1 MDLLVRL
8 KFNNRTSKACSA
20 EIITK
25 RSTCVKISQ
34 WYASHHAGDS
44 FTVYIDGKK
53 QKLNQDGEI
62 DE

>member
-8 KFNNRTSKACSA
+8 RFNNRTSSKCSA

-25 RSTCVKISQ
+25 RSSCQRVSE
-34 WYASHHAGDS
+34 WYASHHAGDD
-44 FTVYIDGKK
+44 FTIYIDGQRQK
-53 QKLNQDGEI
+53 QNSNGEI